1 MKKITI
7 ILALLFVG
15 LIQAQPQITFEQ
27 EIIDYGRI
35 EKGSDGVRIFKFTNT
50 GNETLIIENINTTP
64 DLSIINK
71 PIGDIIPGGSSII
84 EVEYDT
90 NMMVKSLF

>member
-35 EKGSDGVRIFKFTNT
+35 EKGSDDVRIFKFTNT
-50 GNETLIIENINTTP
+50 GNETLIIEN
-64 DLSIINK
+64 
-71 PIGDIIPGGSSII
+71 SSII